1 MVRAAARHQGKHMQ
15 VKRQLF
21 RPGRRI
27 EQIGKLA
34 AHPFFTRRKRPG
46 AAQGGAV
53 TESSSVRR
61 GVLPSLAENAGALF
75 SISISLLLV
84 VALAALVF
92 AFVRDIRR
100 DIFELDAFTAPK
112 EVVERGYT
120 STAIAE
126 AILDEIRAIQTEAF
140 TLQARRQLEV
150 AATLPDVQ
158 VAGGGLSM
166 KAIVRYARRL
176 FDLPD
181 NRIGGE
187 LLQDGK
193 SLKLAM
199 RIHQGTRTRLVV
211 VRRDDGDVDRL
222 LRDAGRALVQIADPQ
237 MLVVYLYGRE
247 VAERRFAATR
257 AAIDY
262 LLANGRPE
270 DKAKAY
276 QMLGTVQRLEG
287 EPDNALA
294 SFRRAAAIDPSG
306 GSLLVVRQLVRMGRD
321 DEALEIA
328 REQVQSAQTAN
339 DWLTASSMLSA
350 LGQNASALDHS
361 RRALARD
368 PNGAD
373 THNTVALDLYAVHR
387 QREAAAMAERG
398 FQLNPA
404 DKDLPSTLA
413 FLLASVGRGPEAI
426 EICNASLAEWPG
438 DLWCREARGVAYA
451 SMGRFDEALAEFRYA
466 QNNGNASAYLAAHF
480 GDALLATGK
489 PNEALVQYEPRLAN
503 EPHHWMAQTGWAR
516 AQLALGRPKVAA
528 QRFAVVAE
536 NDPDYPL
543 VYQEWAR
550 ALDMLGHKDE
560 AAAKR
565 SEAQKAE
572 ARLAVPLE
580 LP

>member
-1 MVRAAARHQGKHMQ
+1 MQ

-34 AHPFFTRRKRPG
+34 AHPFFTRRKKTDV
-46 AAQGGAV
+46 AQNDGAV
-53 TESSSVRR
+53 TGISTQRR
-61 GVLPSLAENAGALF
+61 GLLPRLAENAGALF
-75 SISISLLLV
+75 SIAFSLLLV
-84 VALAALVF
+84 AALAALVVAF
-92 AFVRDIRR
+92 ARDIRR
-100 DIFELDAFTAPK
+100 DVFELDNFTAPK
-112 EVVERGYT
+112 DIVDRGYT

-126 AILDEIRAIQTEAF
+126 AILDEIRAVQTEAF

-176 FDLPD
+176 VDLPD

-193 SLKLAM
+193 ALKVAM
-199 RIHQGTRTRLVV
+199 RIHQGARTRLVV

-222 LRDAGRALVQIADPQ
+222 LRDAGRSLVQIADPQ

-247 VAERRFAATR
+247 VAERHFSATR

-262 LLANGRPE
+262 VLANGRPE
-270 DKAKAY
+270 DRARAY
-276 QMLGTVQRLEG
+276 QMLGTVQQLEG

-306 GSLLVVRQLVRMGRD
+306 GLVLVVRQLVRMGRD
-321 DEALEIA
+321 DEALDIV
-328 REQVQSAQTAN
+328 REQIRVAQSAN
-339 DWLTASSMLSA
+339 DWI
-350 LGQNASALDHS
+350 NASAMATALGRNVEALDYS

-368 PNGAD
+368 PNGAESY
-373 THNTVALDLYAVHR
+373 NSAALDLYALHR
-387 QREAAAMAERG
+387 RREAAAMAERG
-398 FQLNPA
+398 FQLNPS

-413 FLLASVGRGPEAI
+413 FLLASVGRAPEAI

-451 SMGRFDEALAEFRYA
+451 SMGRVDEALSEFRYA

-480 GDALLATGK
+480 GDLLLATGK
-489 PNEALVQYEPRLAN
+489 PNEALVQYETGLSN

-528 QRFAVVAE
+528 QRFASVAA
-536 NDPDYPL
+536 NDPDDPL

-550 ALDMLGHKDE
+550 ALDMLGQHDE

-565 SEAQKAE
+565 AEAQKAE
-572 ARLAVPLE
+572 ARLATPLE
-580 LP
+580 FP